1 MAFTTTQSLDG
12 ILLRQLNFRTPA
24 NAPIS
29 SLYTMYASGNGNTYW
44 SNAVTQQNIS
54 TLSTVLGNQT
64 SSFTSSFMGLTS
76 NVAFMNSS
84 FTGQMLSTSTRLQSN
99 DRQMSNSINSLNSQF
114 NLLSNSLSVKVN
126 TIYTS
131 SLNLVNSSLT
141 STVFYM
147 NGALASTSLLASN
160 IYLDSVT
167 YVTST
172 LLGISSVS
180 TFYTE
185 IGAVQSSVNAGL
197 SSLSTTCSLQNT
209 STFFSLTSNYTAL
222 IDQVAVSTI
231 TYVDQRVSTLSSVVA
246 LNSQVSTLSTVI
258 TLQLLSTSAGL
269 ATSYSTS
276 IAVTNANLSSIFFS
290 TIIPMQSTMGGNSH
304 RIANLEA
311 ISTSMSSL
319 TNAWIS
325 SFVST
330 SQAAQDQS
338 TLSTLNTF
346 SSLLGYNIISTTTLA
361 NSFSSFSSITTNIVS
376 TINSTNTYF
385 YTSIKSLQ
393 YEFSVITTSS
403 ILAGIYD
410 SFIQLENYTSS
421 LIGSTIAT
429 TDTFKSS
436 LYHSTSLQNASIS
449 QSYFNFYVST
459 LYASTLSTLIPSTI
473 AFTSSMV
480 STLYSTSYS
489 FLTSSLGST
498 TVSLTNAFTSTTS
511 SFTQIIVSSSTGQLQ
526 SSILTY
532 LSSPTGI
539 QLSTFSSLA
548 FISLSSFNGI
558 GSNMLSTQS
567 TLFTSS
573 FSTNQSLFAN
583 LYISSLTLLE
593 SLSSASAASSA
604 IALSSFSTTA
614 GTQLSTQ
621 NGLFNSTVRVYPTL
635 LTNAVNS
642 TNQVV
647 VTSTL
652 NTTNITL
659 DIIQASTITSY
670 NNFIASLDPNAVGV
684 STLYISQTLNLQG
697 SNFTGTL
704 DFSNARH
711 FNVNVYNILNSQSN
725 YRVTYNS
732 NSLAFLD
739 YRQGTINVNVST
751 VGCNYTNWNS
761 QLRLDA
767 YTWGLPTTLWGNIMP
782 YISNAD
788 YMVQYS
794 YTIMNQTLYTT
805 LMNIYPRIEVQAPT
819 IRATVSNVFYSV
831 TGTWQSNMFW
841 RGTPLQVNWSNYC
854 YFPFSQRG
862 APQFDPQITVETYV
876 NGALQGEFGPYP
888 ISVSTA
894 TITAPYLT
902 GTSNIV
908 NTTTIKTYIV
918 GNPTRAA
925 TTTFS
930 TIVPL
935 FNDIYINN
943 TSGQYIGGT
952 ELAAVT
958 DAGRYPMFGKAALMN
973 YTTSASQSYNADAQY
988 IVSNIN
994 NGVLNRAGAAGAS
1007 PSNITFGNSNI
1018 LGGFVESSATSGFPD
1033 FTVNLASN
1041 YFLDVSTI
1049 ARMTSNVRF
1058 TFSNAATSYTFP
1070 ATGITPLANTIF
1082 RITNIGIVKTSNHFS
1097 AALPSNFIRYGFTAP
1112 LYVSSLG
1119 LYSESTFIG
1128 PNVPGNVPDPNVQA
1142 QIQSLNTSND
1152 AVSTLLFY
1160 NLLPSD
1166 PVSINS
1172 MQIQLRVDTGAGY
1185 FQSTI
1190 LTTAAIPVQTYHF

>member
-1 MAFTTTQSLDG
+1 MAFTTTQVLDG
-12 ILLRQLNFRTPA
+12 VLLRQLNFRTPA

-29 SLYTMYASGNGNTYW
+29 SFYTLYASGTGQTYW

-76 NVAFMNSS
+76 NVVFLNSS
-84 FTGQMLSTSTRLQSN
+84 FTSQLLSTSARLQSN
-99 DRQMSNSINSLNSQF
+99 DQQLSNSVNSLNSQF
-114 NLLSNSLSVKVN
+114 NVMSNSLNVKVN

-131 SLNLVNSSLT
+131 TLNLVNSSLT
-141 STVFYM
+141 STMYYVD
-147 NGALASTSLLASN
+147 GALASTSLFASN
-160 IYLDSVT
+160 IYVSSVA

-172 LLGISSVS
+172 LLGISSIS
-180 TFYTE
+180 SFYTE
-185 IGAVQSSVNAGL
+185 ISAVQSSVNAGL
-197 SSLSTTCSLQNT
+197 SSVSTVCGLQNT
-209 STFFSLTSNYTAL
+209 STYLSLTSNYTAL
-222 IDQVAVSTI
+222 INQAAVSTI
-231 TYVDQRVSTLSSVVA
+231 TYVDQRVSSLSSVVA
-246 LNSQVSTLSTVI
+246 LNSQVNTLSTVI
-258 TLQLLSTSAGL
+258 TQQLLSTSAGIT
-269 ATSYSTS
+269 TSYSTS
-276 IAVTNANLSSIFFS
+276 LSVTNANLSSVFYS
-290 TIIPMQSTMGGNSH
+290 TIIPMQSTLGEHSQ

-311 ISTSMSSL
+311 VSTSMSSL

-346 SSLLGYNIISTTTLA
+346 SSLLGYNIISTSAVVTAL
-361 NSFSSFSSITTNIVS
+361 SSFSSINTNIVS
-376 TINSTNTYF
+376 SINSTNLYF
-385 YTSIKSLQ
+385 YTSISSLQ
-393 YEFSVITTSS
+393 YEFSVLTTSS
-403 ILAGIYD
+403 ILAGVYD

-429 TDTFKSS
+429 TDTFKST
-436 LYHSTSLQNASIS
+436 LYYSTTLQNASIS
-449 QSYFNFYVST
+449 RSYFNFYVST

-480 STLYSTSYS
+480 STLYSTSYT
-489 FLTSSLGST
+489 FLISSLAST
-498 TVSLTNAFTSTTS
+498 TIAVTNSFTSTTS
-511 SFTQIIVSSSTGQLQ
+511 SLTQSIVSSSSGQLQ

-532 LSSPTGI
+532 LSSPAGI
-539 QLSTFSSLA
+539 QLSTFSSLS
-548 FISLSSFNGI
+548 FISLSSFNGT
-558 GSNMLSTQS
+558 GSNMLFTQS
-567 TLFTSS
+567 TV
-573 FSTNQSLFAN
+573 FSTNLSLFST
-583 LYISSLTLLE
+583 LFISSAALLA
-593 SLSSASAASSA
+593 SLSSASAASGA

-614 GTQLSTQ
+614 GSQLSTQ
-621 NGLFNSTVRVYPTL
+621 NGLFNSTISAYPTL
-635 LTNAVNS
+635 LTNIVNS
-642 TNQVV
+642 TNQVI

-652 NTTNITL
+652 NTANTTL
-659 DIIQASTITSY
+659 SNVQSSTITSY
-670 NNFIASLDPNAVGV
+670 NNFIASLDPNTIGV
-684 STLYISQTLNLQG
+684 SSLYTAQTVNLQG

-711 FNVNVYNILNSQSN
+711 FNVNVFNILNSQSN

-767 YTWGLPTTLWGNIMP
+767 YTWGLPTTLWGNILP

-805 LMNIYPRIEVQAPT
+805 LMNVYPRIEVQAPR

-854 YFPFSQRG
+854 FFPFLQRG
-862 APQFDPQITVETYV
+862 APQFDPQVTLETYV
-876 NGALQGEFGPYP
+876 GGVLQAEYGPYAM
-888 ISVSTA
+888 SLSTA

-908 NTTTIKTYIV
+908 NTTTIKAYIV

-930 TIVPL
+930 TIIPL

-943 TSGQYIGGT
+943 TGGQYIGGT

-958 DAGRYPMFGKAALMN
+958 DAGRYPAFGKTAVMN
-973 YTTSASQSYNADAQY
+973 YTTSTSQSYNADLRY
-988 IVSNIN
+988 VIGNIN
-994 NGVLNRAGAAGAS
+994 NGVVNRAGAAGAA
-1007 PSNITFGNSNI
+1007 PSNITYGNSNV

-1049 ARMTSNVRF
+1049 ARMLPSNNVSF

-1082 RITNIGIVKTSNHFS
+1082 RITNTGIVKTSNNFS
-1097 AALPSNFIRYGFTAP
+1097 AAVPSNFIRYGFTAP

-1152 AVSTLLFY
+1152 AVSTLLYY

-1172 MQIQLRVDTGAGY
+1172 MQIQLRADTGAGY

-1190 LTTAAIPVQTYHF
+1190 ITNAAIPLQTYRF